1 MRSCEYQD
9 KSRKEINTTDVSAH
23 SCRAVG
29 SNMQT
34 RLLHQSFYLFFVDYN
49 HHKYLGREFNNT
61 HCPIQFFA
69 VVYSKEINPNYRTSL
84 PLNIIRIV
92 FEEALSPSCYKPSL
106 IRIKV
111 VILICLPVFSVQ
123 V

>member
-9 KSRKEINTTDVSAH
+9 KTRKEINTTDVSAH

-61 HCPIQFFA
+61 HCPIQFFFCRLFKGDQ
-69 VVYSKEINPNYRTSL
+69 SKLSYIVTAQHYPYR
-84 PLNIIRIV
+84 I
-92 FEEALSPSCYKPSL
+92 
-106 IRIKV
+106 
-111 VILICLPVFSVQ
+111 
-123 V
+123 